1 MVFIRWFSQ
10 GSIHALILLLIC
22 FTSQTFNTVSQGKNF
37 DLWLHGQVLYL
48 SLVLIVNLKI
58 LRQMHTY
65 DLVGIVLISSMIVSF
80 LLFYAL
86 ENSITSFYQLSHT
99 YSTFLS
105 APTQTYLCLIFC
117 AVGLVFIID
126 PIVTLCYRLFINRDQ
141 LFSEMGTSQK
151 KVRDCYTKLSEE
163 MDLF

>member
-1 MVFIRWFSQ
+1 MVFLRWFSQ
-10 GSIHALILLLIC
+10 GAIHALILLLIC
-22 FTSQTFNTVSQGKNF
+22 FRSQNFNPVSQGKDF

-65 DLVGIVLISSMIVSF
+65 DLFGVIQISLMILSF

-86 ENSITSFYQLSHT
+86 ENSITSLYQLSHT

-117 AVGLVFIID
+117 TVGLVFILD
-126 PIVTLCYRLFINRDQ
+126 PIVTLSYRLYMNR
-141 LFSEMGTSQK
+141 E
-151 KVRDCYTKLSEE
+151 
-163 MDLF
+163 